1 MEEKVRTHLMIS
13 GRVQGVCYRM
23 ETKFAADR
31 FGVFGWVRNKRDGR
45 VEALVEGTRPQVEAL
60 VEWCRSGPPAARVND
75 VKVTWK
81 TYQGEFR
88 LFEVIYE
95 PPL

>member
-1 MEEKVRTHLMIS
+1 MEEKIRAHLMIS

-45 VEALVEGTRPQVEAL
+45 VEALVEGNRPQVEAL
-60 VEWCRSGPPAARVND
+60 VEWCRSGPPAARVQE
-75 VKVTWK
+75 VTITWE
-81 TYQGEFR
+81 TCREEFQN
-88 LFEVIYE
+88 FEVTY
-95 PPL
+95 